1 MPKIYVKKNE
11 SLDNAIKR
19 FNRSCQASGVVSDL
33 NKKRYYQSSNEKRK
47 KKSKTKR
54 RKQQNGETYEERKKI
69 KKEVIE
75 MTVNGEPRKPL
86 TLDGDCPSLVMYIEN
101 SDYAIQQAKGLTE
114 EENRIEIEKRAA
126 IAFFDSLF
134 DTLDNLNQSAP
145 HVAEELIE
153 ELGIEDIY
161 YEDDEDSVYLGQGVY
176 CTKNAMDVAVLP
188 DQIVL
193 EGFDSALL
201 YGFEETPLSG
211 FDIDPAE

>member
-1 MPKIYVKKNE
+1 MLYLILIKRGITRAQTKNE
-11 SLDNAIKR
+11 ERNLK
-19 FNRSCQASGVVSDL
+19 
-33 NKKRYYQSSNEKRK
+33 QSEEN
-47 KKSKTKR
+47 SKTVKHM
-54 RKQQNGETYEERKKI
+54 KKEKKI

-193 EGFDSALL
+193 EGLDSAPL
-201 YGFEETPLSG
+201 YGVEETPLSG

>member
-1 MPKIYVKKNE
+1 MFY
-11 SLDNAIKR
+11 LFLIKR
-19 FNRSCQASGVVSDL
+19 GITRAQT
-33 NKKRYYQSSNEKRK
+33 
-47 KKSKTKR
+47 KS
-54 RKQQNGETYEERKKI
+54 EERNLNQSAENSETVKHMKKHKKI

-176 CTKNAMDVAVLP
+176 CTKKAMDVAVLP

-193 EGFDSALL
+193 EGLDSAPL
-201 YGFEETPLSG
+201 YGVEETPLSG